1 MKDLRLSIY
10 TSAIFVILYGI
21 LSVIFIPLLVKQF
34 AITILDNTYNNIE
47 KEALT
52 LDYVNQSTE
61 KELFPIITQKAI
73 ADTEMDNAFLSVIN
87 WTGNIVCFHD
97 VTKIGET
104 LIYDKAIDF
113 GDAINGNVLY
123 DYFYTY
129 FNTLKKDDD
138 FEIVNLRPIK
148 DSDLIL
154 VYNLNLKEITSTITS
169 VKQQAYFV
177 FIILGLLILI
187 ILLTIIRIVNNY
199 SAKILDQKIINLEYN
214 AQSLAKLNQ
223 SISSYQER
231 IAKREEEEKEKVAAT
246 DTVAEDAIVPEEV
259 SKQRILTYVRNEL
272 VSTLVT
278 DIAYIYVESTIT
290 YIIRHDGKKTTSS
303 DSLDKIY
310 SMLKKEFFFKANR
323 QFIVAISA
331 IEKITKFENS
341 KLKIQVKPKSEI
353 DIIIGKNKASAF
365 KQWLDL

>member
-10 TSAIFVILYGI
+10 TSAIFVVLYGI

-52 LDYVNQSTE
+52 LDYVNQSAN
-61 KELFPIITQKAI
+61 KELFPIVAQKAI
-73 ADTEMDNAFLSVIN
+73 VGTEMNNAFLSVIN
-87 WTGNIVCFHD
+87 WTGNIVCFPD

-129 FNTLKKDDD
+129 FNTLKKTDD

-154 VYNLNLKEITSTITS
+154 VYNLNLKEITNTIAP

-187 ILLTIIRIVNNY
+187 LLLTIIRIVNNY
-199 SAKILDQKIINLEYN
+199 SGKILDEKIINLEYN

-231 IAKREEEEKEKVAAT
+231 IAKREEEKEKLAVVDAVVV
-246 DTVAEDAIVPEEV
+246 DTSVPEEV

-303 DSLDKIY
+303 DSLDKVY

-331 IEKITKFENS
+331 IEKITKYENS